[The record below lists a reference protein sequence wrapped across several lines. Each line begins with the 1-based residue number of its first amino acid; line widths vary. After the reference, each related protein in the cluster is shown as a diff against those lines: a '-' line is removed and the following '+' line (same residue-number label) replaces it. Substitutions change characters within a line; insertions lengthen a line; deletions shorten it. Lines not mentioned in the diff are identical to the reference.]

1 MEQPVQLPLPMWRV
15 QYQLLGGRRRMMAI
29 VLVTTT
35 LLIVGIIAIR
45 RLMLRDPFPA
55 VATRVLT
62 LLTVIQVLVTV
73 LGGANAV
80 YRALLRDY
88 QTKMNE
94 SHRLT
99 PMSGIAVS
107 VGYLFGSTMQIT
119 ALFAVF
125 TVVGAGV
132 SLFARLPVGP
142 WLLSNL
148 ILFNGAITIWAATVF
163 SGMRLEKPFS
173 PAPIIVG
180 IAALTLPLCFVPGAA
195 LLLNIYSVL
204 FAVWIM
210 TGRMMV
216 TSPAILLVAVV
227 NVVFTIFW
235 ISAAARKYRRP
246 DMPALNVCRG
256 LILLVLALVTG
267 MTGLS
272 AFQRAG
278 WTGPTSFSGPELA
291 QGQWIATMI
300 GSLILACVAIGGA
313 VKCRVLVSNGAAP
326 RDWSDRVP
334 SLVAALVAAALICL
348 LTAGLGVRVWRER
361 RSPAHGCLPSPP
373 VFSRS

>member
-163 SGMRLEKPFS
+163 SAGHPAGRRRKCRFHHLLDLRRREEIPPSGHAGTERLPRTHPSGSGVGHRHDGFERVPTCRLDRTDFVFRSGTRPGPVDRDNDRIAYPGLRRHWGGRQVPRPCQQWGRPAGLVRPRPQPCRS
-173 PAPIIVG
+173 PRCG
-180 IAALTLPLCFVPGAA
+180 CSDLPADSRAWRSSLARAGYTARLGDGSASGVR
-195 LLLNIYSVL
+195 LRM
-204 FAVWIM
+204 AV
-210 TGRMMV
+210 
-216 TSPAILLVAVV
+216 
-227 NVVFTIFW
+227 
-235 ISAAARKYRRP
+235 YRRRLFSR
-246 DMPALNVCRG
+246 ALNDKKRVR
-256 LILLVLALVTG
+256 A
-267 MTGLS
+267 GLS
-272 AFQRAG
+272 A
-278 WTGPTSFSGPELA
+278 
-291 QGQWIATMI
+291 
-300 GSLILACVAIGGA
+300 V
-313 VKCRVLVSNGAAP
+313 
-326 RDWSDRVP
+326 
-334 SLVAALVAAALICL
+334 
-348 LTAGLGVRVWRER
+348 
-361 RSPAHGCLPSPP
+361 
-373 VFSRS
+373 